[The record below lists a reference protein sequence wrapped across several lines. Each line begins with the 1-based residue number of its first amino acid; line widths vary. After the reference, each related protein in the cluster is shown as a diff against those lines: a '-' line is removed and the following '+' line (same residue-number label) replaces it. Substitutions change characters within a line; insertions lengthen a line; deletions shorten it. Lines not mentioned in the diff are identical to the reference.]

1 MPKISVL
8 TPVYNAANYIED
20 AINSVLEQSFTDW
33 EMLCV
38 DDESTDN
45 SLSILYEYQKKDKR
59 IKVFSQKNTGPLGAR
74 RLAFEHSTGDYIIYL
89 DADDLFSKDL
99 LQCLYD
105 REIESDADAVAPDML
120 MRFSDKDIS
129 WNSERNINIS
139 EEMNGVQGFMDTFP
153 WNKLHN
159 FNLWKRS
166 VFEKSTYHPYLEN
179 NNFNADEILQ
189 RILLLNCKKI
199 VFSAGG
205 AYIHTVCNM
214 NSITRV
220 LSKRSF
226 NRLSANDKLIQ
237 LGIDNNLSQ
246 NQMERIYGFAL
257 FCQLKGLVLD
267 LYRSPKADIDK
278 KWAFSL
284 LKDAYHKYTS
294 HKIIDFY
301 GTSIFDKMRVQIQT
315 INFTIFRLICFLQV
329 KMKH

>member
-1 MPKISVL
+1 MPKISIL
-8 TPVYNAANYIED
+8 TPVYNAENYIEN

-45 SLSILYEYQKKDKR
+45 SLLILKEYQKKDER

-89 DADDLFSKDL
+89 DADDLFSIDL
-99 LQCLYD
+99 LKCLY
-105 REIESDADAVAPDML
+105 EKMIESDADAVAPDMIK
-120 MRFSDKDIS
+120 RFPNKDVS
-129 WNSERNINIS
+129 WNKENNVNIK
-139 EEMNGVQGFMDTFP
+139 ETLNGIQGFMETFP
-153 WNKLHN
+153 WRKLHN

-199 VFSAGG
+199 VFSAKG
-205 AYIHTVCNM
+205 AYIHTVNM
-214 NSITRV
+214 KSITHI
-220 LSKRSF
+220 LSERSF
-226 NRLSANDKLIQ
+226 NRLSANDKLIL

-246 NQMERIYGFAL
+246 SQMERIYGFAL

-267 LYRSPKADIDK
+267 LYRSPKTDIDR

-284 LKDAYHKYTS
+284 LKKAYKKYTS
-294 HKIIDFY
+294 HKLINFY
-301 GTSIFDKMRVQIQT
+301 GPSILNKMKVKIQT
-315 INFTIFRLICFLQV
+315 FNFSWFCLICFLQV
-329 KMKH
+329 KMKN

>member
-45 SLSILYEYQKKDKR
+45 SLSILYEYRKKDKR

-89 DADDLFSKDL
+89 DADDLFSRDL
-99 LQCLYD
+99 LQCLYE
-105 REIESDADAVAPDML
+105 REIESDADAVAPDMIR
-120 MRFSDKDIS
+120 RFPDKDDS
-129 WNSERNINIS
+129 WNKEKNVDIK
-139 EEMNGVQGFMDTFP
+139 EVLTGMQGFMETFP
-153 WNKLHN
+153 WRKLHN

-205 AYIHTVCNM
+205 AYIHTANM
-214 NSITRV
+214 ESITHV

-246 NQMERIYGFAL
+246 SQMERIYGFAL

-267 LYRSPKADIDK
+267 LYRSPKADIDN

-284 LKDAYHKYTS
+284 LKDAYYKYTS
-294 HKIIDFY
+294 HKIINFY
-301 GTSIFDKMRVQIQT
+301 GTSIFDKIRVQIQT
-315 INFTIFRLICFLQV
+315 INFNIFRLICFLQV

>member
-1 MPKISVL
+1 MPKISIL
-8 TPVYNAANYIED
+8 TPVYNAANYIGN

-45 SLSILYEYQKKDKR
+45 SLFILKEYQNRDKR
-59 IKVFSQKNTGPLGAR
+59 IKVFTQKNTGPLGAR
-74 RLAFEHSTGDYIIYL
+74 RFAFEHSTGDYIIYL

-105 REIESDADAVAPDML
+105 RMLETDADAVAPDMIR
-120 MRFSDKDIS
+120 RFPDKDVS
-129 WNSERNINIS
+129 WNKK
-139 EEMNGVQGFMDTFP
+139 NGVDIKEELTGMQGFMETFP
-153 WNKLHN
+153 WKKLHN

-166 VFEKSTYHPYLEN
+166 LFEKSTYHPYLDN

-199 VFSAGG
+199 VFSVGG
-205 AYIHTVCNM
+205 AYIHTANM
-214 NSITRV
+214 ESITHV
-220 LSKRSF
+220 LSMRSF

-237 LGIDNNLSQ
+237 LGIDNNLTKE
-246 NQMERIYGFAL
+246 QMKRIYGFAL

-267 LYRSPKADIDK
+267 IYRSPKSNIDK

-284 LKDAYHKYTS
+284 LKNAYKKYTS
-294 HKIIDFY
+294 YNVDDFY
-301 GTSIFDKMRVQIQT
+301 GTSLTSKLKAKVQT
-315 INFTIFRLICFLQV
+315 LSFTLFCLICCLQV
-329 KMKH
+329 KVKR